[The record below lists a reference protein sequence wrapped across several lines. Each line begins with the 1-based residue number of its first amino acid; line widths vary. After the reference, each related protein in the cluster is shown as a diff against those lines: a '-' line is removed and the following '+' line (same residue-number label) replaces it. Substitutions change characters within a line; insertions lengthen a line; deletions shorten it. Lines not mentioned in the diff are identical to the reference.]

1 MQQPDARERRAFAAP
16 PTTRTLRLTN
26 LRVLSVL
33 RNLTLA
39 SAFTRNHMVDDPVV
53 LVVQAS
59 ETLPRKIVQPLARA
73 TQSLRPSPASRL
85 GALAAAISGDKPD
98 LQRRIAATVA
108 RKAPPRVLAR
118 LADIALAVHEREL
131 AASAFAAIPE
141 SMHSLK
147 LVQSVASR
155 IAAYDGDIDGAV
167 TWARRYG
174 ATSGVAQR
182 FAGRLDLLNG
192 RQITIETPTAYTP
205 IGNRVL
211 HVLTNSLP
219 HSPSGYPQR
228 THSILLALREAGW
241 DVIAVTRI
249 AYPVQ
254 VGKLMARDLDII
266 DGIEYHR
273 ILPWRVAGDDFKS
286 REQQAEAMSAIV
298 QRFRPAILHT
308 TTPFHNAAPV
318 KAVAE
323 AFGLPWIYEV
333 RGQQA
338 DTWVAKHGTASEGSQ
353 YHRLFQE
360 REAAS
365 AREADAV
372 VTLGDEMRRTLID
385 SGVDPTTIALCP
397 NAVGQA
403 FLEPPLTKRAARER
417 VGLDPDLTY
426 IGAVSSL
433 VGYEGHD
440 DLLRAFAL
448 LQDDFPTLRLLLV
461 GDGVQGPYLH
471 QLARQLQIEGR
482 CLFPGRVPRDQAML
496 WHQSLDVF
504 AVPRKD
510 LEVTRKVT
518 PLKPVEASASARPV
532 VASRLPALQEL
543 VKEDVTGLFCSPD
556 NPQSLAQALR
566 RLLEDPDLADLLGRQ
581 GRDWVLS
588 ERTWRANAERY
599 GHVYQSLGASPA
611 QGR

>member
-1 MQQPDARERRAFAAP
+1 MGMHQPDAQARRASAAP
-16 PTTRTLRLTN
+16 STTRPLRRVN

-33 RNLTLA
+33 RNFSLA
-39 SAFTRNHMVDDPVV
+39 STFTWNHMVDDPVV

-59 ETLPRKIVQPLARA
+59 ETFPRRIIQPLARA
-73 TQSLRPSPASRL
+73 TQRLLPSPASRL

-98 LQRRIAATVA
+98 LHRRITAAIA
-108 RKAPPRVLAR
+108 REARPRTLAR
-118 LADIALAVHEREL
+118 LADMALAVHEREW
-131 AASAFAAIPE
+131 ATSAFAAIPE
-141 SMHSLK
+141 SKYNLK

-155 IAAYDGDIDGAV
+155 MAAYDGDIDGAV
-167 TWARRYG
+167 RWARRYG
-174 ATSGVAQR
+174 AASSVARR
-182 FAGRLDLLNG
+182 FTGRLDLLSG
-192 RQITIETPTAYTP
+192 REIKIKAGGEYKP
-205 IGNRVL
+205 INNRVL

-241 DVIAVTRI
+241 DVMAVTRI

-254 VGKLMARDLDII
+254 VGKLTARDIDII

-273 ILPWRVAGDDFKS
+273 ILPWRVAGDDFEA
-286 REQQAEAMSAIV
+286 RQQQAEEMRAIV
-298 QRFRPAILHT
+298 HQFRPAILHT

-323 AFGLPWIYEV
+323 AYGIPWIYEV

-338 DTWVAKHGTASEGSQ
+338 DTWVAKHGETSEGSQ
-353 YHRLFQE
+353 YHRLFHE
-360 REAAS
+360 REAAA
-365 AREADAV
+365 ARAADAV
-372 VTLGDEMRRTLID
+372 VTLGEEMRRTLLD
-385 SGVDPTTIALCP
+385 SGVDPETITLCP

-403 FLEPPLTKRAARER
+403 FLESPLTKRAARSR
-417 VGLDPDLTY
+417 LGLDPDLTY

-448 LQDDFPTLRLLLV
+448 LQGDFPTLRLLLV

-471 QLARQLQIEGR
+471 QLARQLEIEGR
-482 CLFPGRVPRDQAML
+482 CLFPGRVPRDQAVL

-504 AVPRKD
+504 TVPRKD

-518 PLKPVEASASARPV
+518 PLKPVEASAAARPV

-543 VKEDVTGLFCSPD
+543 VKENETGLFCAPD
-556 NPQSLAQALR
+556 DPQSLAEALR
-566 RLLEDPDLADLLGRQ
+566 HLLADPELADRLGRQ

-588 ERTWRANAERY
+588 ERTWRSNAERY
-599 GHVYQSLGASPA
+599 GHVYRSLGASPA
-611 QGR
+611 